1 LSAGFVAAF
10 HLIKFAARALTAGI
24 APWRVRGRRRKS
36 APNRMAGVIAT
47 ADWLLVVQGFIPK
60 VFQRRM
66 KKLASLSRKRYSGRK
81 QAPIK
86 TRIND
91 EGAGVV
97 GSIAVVEML
106 QL

>member
-1 LSAGFVAAF
+1 
-10 HLIKFAARALTAGI
+10 
-24 APWRVRGRRRKS
+24 
-36 APNRMAGVIAT
+36 MAGVIAT
-47 ADWLLVVQGFIPK
+47 ADWLLVVQGFISK

-66 KKLASLSRKRYSGRK
+66 TKLASLSRKRYSGRK

-86 TRIND
+86 TRTNV